1 MTKKNILICIDRDG
15 TMIYDGGSYHL
26 GQQRNW
32 KKLIKF
38 LRGVNQGIK
47 ELRKINKVK
56 IYMITNQ
63 PGPAIKEFPLLN
75 EKRAIEVCEYLMKLL
90 KEKGAKLDG
99 YELCGKASLDYVKR
113 RKDRYTFD
121 KKLVGNFSCAK
132 PKPGMV
138 YNALKKE
145 GWNKKNTK
153 IYVIGDRLSDVQCGI
168 NAGGLGIFVP
178 FSNKPKEIEKVKKI
192 KSKKKY
198 ISKTFLD
205 ACKFIKEK
213 ESQI

>member
-15 TMIYDGGSYHL
+15 TIVYDGGSYHL
-26 GQQRNW
+26 GKQKNW
-32 KKLIKF
+32 KELIKF
-38 LRGVNQGIK
+38 LNGVNQGIK

-63 PGPAIKEFPLLN
+63 PGPAIKEFPLLD
-75 EKRAIEVCEYLMKLL
+75 EKKAIEVCEYIMKLL
-90 KEKGAKLDG
+90 KEKGTELDG
-99 YELCGKASLDYVKR
+99 YELCGKASSDYVKK
-113 RKDRYTFD
+113 RKNKYTFN
-121 KKLVGNFSCAK
+121 KKLVGDFSCVK

-153 IYVIGDRLSDVQCGI
+153 IYVIGDRLSDVQCA
-168 NAGGLGIFVP
+168 NNTGGYGIFVP
-178 FSNKPKEIEKVKKI
+178 FSNRLEEFEKVKKI

-198 ISKTFLD
+198 ISKNFLD

-213 ESQI
+213 ES

>member
-26 GQQRNW
+26 GKQKNW
-32 KKLIKF
+32 KELIKF
-38 LRGVNQGIK
+38 LNGVSQGIR

-63 PGPAIKEFPLLN
+63 PGPAIKEFPLLD
-75 EKRAIEVCEYLMKLL
+75 EKKAIEVCEYIMKLL
-90 KEKGAKLDG
+90 KEKGIKLDG
-99 YELCGKASLDYVKR
+99 YELCGKASSDYVKK
-113 RKDRYTFD
+113 RKNKYTFN
-121 KKLVGNFSCAK
+121 KKLVGDFSCVK

-145 GWNKKNTK
+145 GWNKEDTK
-153 IYVIGDRLSDVQCGI
+153 IYVIGDRFSDVQCAN
-168 NAGGLGIFVP
+168 NAGGYGIFVP
-178 FSNKPKEIEKVKKI
+178 FSNRLEEFEKVKKI

-198 ISKTFLD
+198 ISKNFLD

-213 ESQI
+213 ES

>member
-1 MTKKNILICIDRDG
+1 MTKENILICIDRDG

-26 GQQRNW
+26 GKQKNW
-32 KKLIKF
+32 KKLIKI
-38 LRGVNQGIK
+38 LNGVYQGIK
-47 ELRKINKVK
+47 ELREINKVK

-75 EKRAIEVCEYLMKLL
+75 KKRAIEVCEYIMKLL
-90 KEKGAKLDG
+90 KEKGTELDG

-113 RKDRYTFD
+113 RKDRYTFN
-121 KKLVGNFSCAK
+121 KKLVGDFSCVK
-132 PKPGMV
+132 PEPGMV

-178 FSNKPKEIEKVKKI
+178 FSNRLEEFEKVKKI

-198 ISKTFLD
+198 ISKNFLD

-213 ESQI
+213 ES